1 VKGHLNSSHP
11 RLIVLCVCL
20 QGEHLNEACD
30 ETDVTV
36 SIGTQK
42 CNVTSL
48 AQMQLVCTP
57 PEVQPPGSDER
68 GLPMVTVRV
77 GQFLRFQVGYLQYEL
92 MKTSVFPVEAF
103 WVAIVAALVLLC
115 VFGGVVVLY
124 RRKSTQAEREYKR
137 IQIQMDTLE
146 SNVRSECKQGMKR
159 SFFMT

>member
-1 VKGHLNSSHP
+1 MEEETRSLVIFILFT
-11 RLIVLCVCL
+11 L

-36 SIGTQK
+36 SIGSQK

-57 PEVQPPGSDER
+57 PEFQPPGSDER

-77 GQFLRFQVGYLQYEL
+77 GQFLKFQVGYLQYEL
-92 MKTSVFPVEAF
+92 MKTSVFPAEAYLV
-103 WVAIVAALVLLC
+103 VAITVLLVLF
-115 VFGGVVVLY
+115 VFTFILFVY

-146 SNVRSECKQGMKR
+146 SNVRSECKQGE
-159 SFFMT
+159 F

>member
-1 VKGHLNSSHP
+1 MSRWNF
-11 RLIVLCVCL
+11 

-57 PEVQPPGSDER
+57 PEIQPPGNDDR

-77 GQFLRFQVGYLQYEL
+77 GQFLKFQVGYLQYEL
-92 MKTSVFPVEAF
+92 MKTSIFPVEAY
-103 WVAIVAALVLLC
+103 WVAAISAIILL
-115 VFGGVVVLY
+115 FLFGVVVFVY

-146 SNVRSECKQGMKR
+146 SNVRSECKQGKLNEER
-159 SFFMT
+159 IL

>member
-1 VKGHLNSSHP
+1 M
-11 RLIVLCVCL
+11 
-20 QGEHLNEACD
+20 NEACD

-36 SIGTQK
+36 SIGSQK

-57 PEVQPPGSDER
+57 PEFQPPGNDER
-68 GLPMVTVRV
+68 GLPMVTVKV

-92 MKTSVFPVEAF
+92 MKTNMFPVEAYF
-103 WVAIVAALVLLC
+103 VAAISSIILLSLFAFI
-115 VFGGVVVLY
+115 VFIY

-146 SNVRSECKQGMKR
+146 SNVRSECKQGE
-159 SFFMT
+159 F